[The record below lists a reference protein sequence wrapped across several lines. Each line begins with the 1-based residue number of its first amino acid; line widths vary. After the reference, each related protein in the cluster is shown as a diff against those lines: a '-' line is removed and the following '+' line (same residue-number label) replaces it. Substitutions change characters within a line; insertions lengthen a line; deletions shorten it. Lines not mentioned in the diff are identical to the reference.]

1 MNEQQEWLRRGVL
14 DLSIMLRGLDAELND
29 ALDAVKETLKDRTQ
43 VDVETFR
50 QALEYTDNRFDQIE
64 RVAED
69 SIGQLQQ
76 LYQALVELNSSAA
89 SRALQDS
96 IQQPSAYLFDQ
107 LRLLDDALRTLPGSL
122 PDDDDTT
129 LIRLRQRLCSRFI
142 TLLRTLAILG
152 DDDGSLRSLAKQ
164 LEPIPDWTTLD
175 SLAAE
180 TIILIQ
186 KRLDK
191 EKGQFEYYLNKLNEQ
206 LRQINELILKDQNSV
221 AELNEL
227 NQALDRN
234 VNEQLE
240 KARQE
245 LGKATSIEQLQH
257 TLDTSLET
265 LTEVIVSFKSQT
277 DARMAK
283 MQSNQLKLTS
293 QLKTLQENNLSLIK
307 QVALE
312 RELSTRDPL
321 TQLPNRQGF
330 DQRLKE
336 EMARSVRYQQPLSI
350 ALIDVDFFKRIN
362 DEFGHLA
369 GDKVLKILAKEMKSQ
384 VRQSD
389 YLARFGGEEF
399 ILILPQTDLEQAEQ
413 ALDKMRVHIS
423 QCPFNFQGKPVQITI
438 SSGIAQHSGEETSD
452 LVLHRADKAM
462 YQSKEAGRN
471 RTTLAV

>member
-14 DLSIMLRGLDAELND
+14 DLSIMLRGLDADLNQ
-29 ALDAVKETLKDRTQ
+29 ALDALKETLKDRSHLE
-43 VDVETFR
+43 VDAFR
-50 QALEYTDNRFDQIE
+50 QALEQTDQRFDQIE

-69 SIGQLQQ
+69 SVNTLQR
-76 LYQALVELNSSAA
+76 LYRALIELNSSAA
-89 SRALQDS
+89 PRALENS
-96 IQQPSAYLFDQ
+96 LEQPSSYLFDQ
-107 LRLLDDALRTLPGSL
+107 LRLLEDALATLPDSL
-122 PDDDDTT
+122 PDDNDTT

-152 DDDGSLRSLAKQ
+152 DDDGSLRSLAQQ

-206 LRQINELILKDQNSV
+206 LRQINELILKDQDSV
-221 AELNEL
+221 TELNAL
-227 NQALDRN
+227 NDALDRN
-234 VNEQLE
+234 VNEQLD
-240 KARQE
+240 KARLE
-245 LGKATSIEQLQH
+245 LGKATSIDQLQQ
-257 TLDTSLET
+257 TLDASLES
-265 LTEVIVSFKSQT
+265 LTEVIVSFKQQT
-277 DARMAK
+277 DARMME
-283 MQSNQLKLTS
+283 MQGNQQQLAS
-293 QLKTLQENNLSLIK
+293 QIKTLQENNLKLIK

-330 DQRLKE
+330 DQKLKE
-336 EMARSVRYQQPLSI
+336 EMARSQRYQQPLSV
-350 ALIDVDFFKRIN
+350 ALIDVDYFKRIN

-399 ILILPQTDLEQAEQ
+399 VLILPQTDLEQAEQ
-413 ALDKMRVHIS
+413 ALDKMRLHIS

-438 SSGIAQHSGEETSD
+438 SSGIAQHYSDETPD

-471 RTTLAV
+471 RTTLAP